1 MPVRSCQA
9 GHCHGAPLNEK
20 SFIKVLEA
28 VCLGITEGMRGSD
41 VSLAFVVKFGAGYK
55 TGRNINVGY
64 IKLKKYIK
72 VNWNNFYGRINAN
85 TLQ

>member
-1 MPVRSCQA
+1 
-9 GHCHGAPLNEK
+9 
-20 SFIKVLEA
+20 
-28 VCLGITEGMRGSD
+28 MRGSD

-72 VNWNNFYGRINAN
+72 ENWNNFYGRINAN
-85 TLQ
+85 TLQQGATTITKGMTDLIWH